1 MAVSR
6 TQVIVAAM
14 LLLSVPVVADV
25 VRNGNRLQL
34 AGIIAAYTVAFAA
47 AGFFW
52 WMMRRK

>member
-1 MAVSR
+1 
-6 TQVIVAAM
+6 M